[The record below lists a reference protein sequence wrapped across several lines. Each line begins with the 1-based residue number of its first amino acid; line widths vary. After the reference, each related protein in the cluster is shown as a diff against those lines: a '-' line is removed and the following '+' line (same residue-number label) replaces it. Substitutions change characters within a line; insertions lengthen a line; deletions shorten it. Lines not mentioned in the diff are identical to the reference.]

1 MTSTHESTATV
12 LNAGLTYFALAFGA
26 GFVLGAIRVTFI
38 VPSLGERWA
47 ELLEMPVMAVVIYF
61 AARFVARKFALPPSA
76 AIRWSVGAIALFFLL
91 AAEVVL
97 ATLMQERT
105 LAEYIASRDP
115 VSGSVYL
122 CMLLVFAAMPWWLAR
137 TRR

>member
-1 MTSTHESTATV
+1 MTSTPGSTATV
-12 LNAGLTYFALAFGA
+12 LKAGLTYFALAFGA

-38 VPSLGERWA
+38 VPALGERWA

-61 AARFVARKFALPPSA
+61 AARFVARKFVLPPAPAS
-76 AIRWSVGAIALFFLL
+76 RWSVGGIALFLLL
-91 AAEVVL
+91 AAEVAL

-122 CMLLVFAAMPWWLAR
+122 GMLLIFAAMPWWLGR
-137 TRR
+137 MRR